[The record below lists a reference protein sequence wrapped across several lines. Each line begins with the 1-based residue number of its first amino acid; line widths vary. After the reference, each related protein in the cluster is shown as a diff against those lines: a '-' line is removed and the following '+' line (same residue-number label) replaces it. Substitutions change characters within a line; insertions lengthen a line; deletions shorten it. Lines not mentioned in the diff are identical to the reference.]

1 MKKVIAFLLSLA
13 FPYRLPTMASFRQLP
28 ELPIA
33 GPAAPGFIFKY
44 KGPPGNQQADYLNS
58 RKGG

>member
-1 MKKVIAFLLSLA
+1 MKKIISRLLSLA
-13 FPYRLPTMASFRQLP
+13 FPYRMPGLLSFRQLP

-44 KGPPGNQQADYLNS
+44 KGPPGNQLADYLNS
-58 RKGG
+58 RKGA